1 MPTEELDKLFAK
13 LSLANRANPSDQA
26 TKQMVDECEQ
36 AIQTVQEFNR
46 KCRVAMAEAES
57 KTVSDAISL
66 KEKVG

>member
-13 LSLANRANPSDQA
+13 LSLANRANPSDRA
-26 TKQMVDECEQ
+26 TKQMVDECET
-36 AIQTVQEFNR
+36 AIKTVQDFNR
-46 KCRVAMAEAES
+46 QCRIAMAEAES